1 MPDQPPITSFYDK
14 VQRLDF
20 ARLFQFR
27 LIQFFDD
34 SFSDDLI
41 YVEAAT
47 LPGRAINNV
56 QVPFMGLQ
64 FNVPGTANY
73 PGSAAYPVTFRC
85 DASYNLRDRL
95 ESKLFDTFDDDTSTG
110 NYSIGEGSGTS
121 AIADAGPNLIHLQL
135 VDSKMKGI
143 RNYKL
148 IGAYLQSLG
157 DFAYD
162 IKDGGSIV
170 TVAATIAYQYW
181 RCDELGNSVG

>member
-34 SFSDDLI
+34 RFSDDLI

-73 PGSAAYPVTFRC
+73 PGSASYPVTFRC

-95 ESKLFDTFDDDTSTG
+95 ESKLFDTFNDDDSTG
-110 NYSIGEGSGTS
+110 NYSIGFGERTS
-121 AIADAGPNLIHLQL
+121 AMADENQNTIHLQL
-135 VDSKMKGI
+135 VNSKMEGI

-148 IGAYLQSLG
+148 IGAYLQSLQ

-170 TVAATIAYQYW
+170 TIGATIAYQYW
-181 RCDELGNSVG
+181 RCPELGNSIG

>member
-1 MPDQPPITSFYDK
+1 MPDQDISDFYTK
-14 VQRLDF
+14 VQQTDF

-27 LIQFFDD
+27 LVQFFD
-34 SFSDDLI
+34 SNFDDQLI
-41 YVEAAT
+41 YVETASV
-47 LPGRAINNV
+47 PGRAINNV

>member
-34 SFSDDLI
+34 RFSDDLI

-73 PGSAAYPVTFRC
+73 PGSAAYSVTFRC
-85 DASYNLRDRL
+85 DASYQLRDLL
-95 ESKLFDTFDDDTSTG
+95 ERKMFNTFDDQTSKGT
-110 NYSIGEGSGTS
+110 YSIGY
-121 AIADAGPNLIHLQL
+121 GPNTSNIANNGDNLIELAL
-135 VDSKMKGI
+135 IDSKLKPI
-143 RNYKL
+143 RHYKL
-148 IGAYLQSLG
+148 HGAYLQSLG
-157 DFAYD
+157 DAAYD

-170 TVAATIAYQYW
+170 TIPATIAYQYW

>member
-1 MPDQPPITSFYDK
+1 MADQKPITDFYNK
-14 VQRLDF
+14 VQRTDF

-27 LIQFFDD
+27 LLQFFDD
-34 SFSDDLI
+34 RFNDDLI

-73 PGSAAYPVTFRC
+73 PGSQSYPVTFRC
-85 DASYNLRDRL
+85 DSTYNLRDRL
-95 ESKLFDTFDDDTSTG
+95 ESKLFQTFDDETSTG
-110 NYSIGEGSGTS
+110 TYSVGNGGNTS
-121 AIADAGPNLIHLQL
+121 DIANTDSNLIHLQL
-135 VDSKMKGI
+135 LDSKMEAI
-143 RNYKL
+143 RNYQL

-170 TVAATIAYQYW
+170 TIQATIAYQYW
-181 RCDELGNSVG
+181 RCPELGNSVG